1 MEKKALE
8 KPLPL
13 LGAHLSVA
21 GGLDQALY
29 RAMEYR
35 CTALQLF
42 TQNARAW
49 QAPALSDAR
58 IEGFQAAQAAA
69 GIWHIAAHAA
79 YLINLATPD
88 LKNHHKSCQT
98 LTQELVRAACLKIPY
113 VVVHPGSHM
122 GKGEDFGIARI
133 CQSLD
138 RILGES
144 PDGPRL
150 LLETVAGQG
159 RDLGWRFEEL
169 ARMVENAKYR
179 DKLGICLDT
188 CHVFAAGYELSTPAG
203 YERTLSRFDQL
214 LGLDWLYLIHANDSR
229 HARGSRRD
237 RHAHIGHGEIGLS
250 GFSLL
255 MNDPRLK
262 DIPKI
267 IETPKE
273 KGTDWDHR
281 NLKRLKAL
289 IRD

>member
-29 RAMEYR
+29 RAMEYQ

-49 QAPALSDAR
+49 QGPELSSAQ
-58 IEGFQAAQAAA
+58 IEAFQAAQAAA
-69 GIWHIAAHAA
+69 GIRHIAAHAA

-88 LKNHHKSCQT
+88 LENHHKSCQA
-98 LTQELVRAACLKIPY
+98 LTQELVRASQLKIPY

-133 CQSLD
+133 GQSLD

-144 PDGPRL
+144 PAGPRL

-169 ARMVENAKYR
+169 ARILENARYR

-188 CHVFAAGYELSTPAG
+188 CHVFAAGYALSTPAG

-214 LGLDWLYLIHANDSR
+214 LGLDRLYLIHANDSR
-229 HARGSRRD
+229 HALGSRRD
-237 RHAHIGHGEIGLS
+237 RHAHIGYGEIGLS
-250 GFSLL
+250 GFFLL
-255 MNDPRLK
+255 MNDPGLEN
-262 DIPKI
+262 IPKI

-273 KGTDWDHR
+273 KGKDWDLK
-281 NLKRLKAL
+281 NLRQLKAL